1 MSTATDS
8 PPLSATRPHRT
19 TGLSA
24 LLDTC
29 SWVDRPHDFAPDT
42 WLAVLL
48 DERCRWLE
56 ADRAGHGHGVQ
67 RAYRDERHA
76 PELPTV
82 GELPADWLPPLI
94 EDVQARYPRWRLHG
108 GEAALLIE
116 RLDAH
121 FRRRQAARTAEVA
134 AREARDADETRWREE
149 AEQDTDRL
157 AVERDRALY
166 GIESEP
172 D

>member
-24 LLDTC
+24 LIDTC

-48 DERCRWLE
+48 DERVRWLE
-56 ADRAGHGHGVQ
+56 AERRGHSYHAVIRDRPG
-67 RAYRDERHA
+67 A
-76 PELPTV
+76 PELPLV
-82 GELPADWLPPLI
+82 GELPAEWIVPI
-94 EDVQARYPRWRLHG
+94 VEDVQARYPGWDLAGDDHQP
-108 GEAALLIE
+108 AHD

-121 FRRRQAARTAEVA
+121 FGARQAARAAEVA

-149 AEQDTDRL
+149 AEQETDRL

-166 GIESEP
+166 GLESTP